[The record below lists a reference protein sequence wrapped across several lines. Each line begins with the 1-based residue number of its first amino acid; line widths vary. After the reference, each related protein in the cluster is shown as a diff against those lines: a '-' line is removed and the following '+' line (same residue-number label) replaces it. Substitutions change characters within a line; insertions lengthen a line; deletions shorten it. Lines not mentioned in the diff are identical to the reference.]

1 MGDNLNSD
9 AQEWK
14 PNASASE
21 WQPSWLQPATT
32 PAEAPAPAEP
42 EATEEA
48 APAAAAAAAD
58 DDAAAA
64 PSTNDDADAS
74 AEVTPGFKKISIGG
88 SEEPSAE
95 GTGDDAPGFKNVSL
109 GGAPAE
115 EENDGPKVVS
125 SSTDQA
131 VTEEDAPEPAPIT
144 HSSEPEVFDSKE
156 LIAELEKGKE
166 MIKDFDVRPHLNVVT
181 IGHVDAGKST
191 LSGSILYVTGKV
203 DKRTIEKFE
212 QEAKERNRESW
223 FLAYIM
229 DESEEERA
237 KGKTVEVGRAY
248 FETEDRRLTILDAP
262 GHKNY
267 VPAMISGA
275 SQADVGI
282 LVISARKGEFESGFI
297 QAGQTREHA
306 MLAKTLGIQ
315 KLIVCINKMDEQTV
329 KWSKER
335 YDDIVKRLRPF
346 LKSSGFK
353 VKRDVTFLPIS
364 ALSGTNVKD
373 PISKDVCAWAAD
385 LNDGKSLLDTLNDLS
400 ISGRDAEK
408 PLRATIVDRYTDRGV
423 VLMAKVEAGVLFV
436 GQEVRVCPNQVKCKV
451 ESISINEEEVQGAK
465 PGENVLVRLTSL
477 NENQVAKGHVIAS
490 RFSPVQG
497 CTEVIAQLF
506 VVSLLE
512 HRPLFS
518 AGYNAVFHA
527 HTAEEESTVYEIV
540 AELDKTGKI
549 AKRNPAFAKA
559 GSTIICKIRLAK
571 SICLEPYDTTMQLG
585 RFTLRDEGSS
595 IAIGIIKK
603 CR

>member
-1 MGDNLNSD
+1 MNSD
-9 AQEWK
+9 AKEWTPNAGANEWK
-14 PNASASE
+14 
-21 WQPSWLQPATT
+21 PSWLQEDP
-32 PAEAPAPAEP
+32 APAPVEAPEPVEAPVAAE
-42 EATEEA
+42 
-48 APAAAAAAAD
+48 
-58 DDAAAA
+58 DDAAVDAQKEVVEEESA
-64 PSTNDDADAS
+64 PAQTEDAS
-74 AEVTPGFKKISIGG
+74 AEIT
-88 SEEPSAE
+88 
-95 GTGDDAPGFKNVSL
+95 PGFKNVSL
-109 GGAPAE
+109 GGTTPAKEEEEEVEAAEESTEAASDVKEEAAPKEAAPAPVE
-115 EENDGPKVVS
+115 E
-125 SSTDQA
+125 
-131 VTEEDAPEPAPIT
+131 PE
-144 HSSEPEVFDSKE
+144 EVFDSKDLVKE
-156 LIAELEKGKE
+156 IKKGE
-166 MIKDFDVRPHLNVVT
+166 EAIQGLDPRPHLNVVT

-191 LSGSILYVTGKV
+191 LSGSILYLTGKV

-212 QEAKERNRESW
+212 QEAKERNRDSW

-229 DESEEERA
+229 DESDEERA

-282 LVISARKGEFESGFI
+282 LVISARKGEFEAGFI

-315 KLIVCINKMDEQTV
+315 KLIVCVNKMDEQTV
-329 KWSKER
+329 KWSKDR

-346 LKSSGFK
+346 LKASGFK
-353 VKRDVTFLPIS
+353 VKKDVVFIPIS
-364 ALSGTNVKD
+364 ALSGINVKD
-373 PISKDVCAWAAD
+373 PITKDVCGWASE
-385 LNDGKSLLDTLNDLS
+385 LNDGKSLLQVLNE
-400 ISGRDAEK
+400 INMGNRDSEK
-408 PLRATIVDRYTDRGV
+408 PLRATIVDRYIDRGV
-423 VLMAKVEAGVLFV
+423 VLMAKVESGVMYV
-436 GQEVRVCPNQVKCKV
+436 GQELRVCPNQIKCKV

-465 PGENVLVRLTSL
+465 PGENVLARLTAL

-497 CTEVIAQLF
+497 CTEIIAQLF
-506 VVSLLE
+506 ICHLLE

-527 HTAEEESTVYEIV
+527 HTAEEECTVYEIA

-549 AKRNPAFAKA
+549 AKRNPAFARNGA
-559 GSTIICKIRLAK
+559 TIICKIRLNK
-571 SICLEPYDTTMQLG
+571 SICLEPYEKTMQLG